1 MIANTANPFARR
13 AFLKL
18 IAGGV
23 GAVSITTLLGACS
36 PAASTT
42 TTTTA
47 APPAAAGGSTPA
59 AQQAPAAASGAKG
72 ELKIGLLSGF
82 SGPYAAFGP
91 DMARSAD
98 LYLEQHNG
106 LLGGLKVTTVQEDE
120 GTTTQDALSK
130 ARKLVQQDK
139 VDVMMGIVSSAN
151 ALAIRDTIDQS
162 KTPLIITNANANE
175 ITSTQKSDYIFR
187 AAISAWQNGA
197 AMGHWAYQN
206 VGKKFIA
213 MAPDYTAGQQWVAAF
228 KDDFGS
234 VGGTII
240 DELYPPLGNT
250 DYAPYLAKIK
260 PQQPDGVYAQFAG
273 SDQIKFIQQWT
284 EFIGTS
290 IQLVDSGLNQAI
302 CDQVGKAALSSKMG
316 STAWEPSL
324 DTPVNKAFVD
334 AFQKKYN
341 ALPVYGEYHYDAMVL
356 LDKIL
361 TANGGDKSSAAIVKG
376 FTDTTE
382 VDSVRGLVKVD
393 PETRGLIVP
402 MFRDQAV
409 EDNGAIKLNI
419 IEKLGTFAPF
429 KRVD

>member
-1 MIANTANPFARR
+1 VSDTASTPFARR
-13 AFLKL
+13 TVLKL
-18 IAGGV
+18 LAGGA
-23 GAVSITTLLGACS
+23 GAVSVALLGACTS
-36 PAASTT
+36 TPPAAAP
-42 TTTTA
+42 TTA
-47 APPAAAGGSTPA
+47 PAPAAGGSTPA

-72 ELKIGLLSGF
+72 EIKIGLLSGF

-98 LYLEQHNG
+98 LFLDQHNG
-106 LLGGLKVTTVQEDE
+106 LLGGLKVTTIQEDE
-120 GTTTQDALSK
+120 GTSTQDALSK
-130 ARKLVQQDK
+130 ARKLIQQDK

-187 AAISAWQNGA
+187 AAVSAWQNGA

-234 VGGTII
+234 VGGTIV

-250 DYAPYLAKIK
+250 DYAPYLAKVK
-260 PQQPDGVYAQFAG
+260 PQKPDGVYAQFAG

-290 IQLVDSGLNQAI
+290 IPLVDSGLNQAI
-302 CDQVGKAALSSKMG
+302 CDQVGKAALSSTMG
-316 STAWEPSL
+316 GTAWEPTL
-324 DTPVNKAFVD
+324 DTPVNKAFVE
-334 AFQKKYN
+334 AFQKKYQ

-376 FTDTTE
+376 FTDTKE

-402 MFRDQAV
+402 MFRDQPV
-409 EDNGAIKLNI
+409 DNNGAIKLNI